1 MVLRRHGSSTR
12 PSAALACLAALAV
25 IGAACRGALGPG
37 SDAAPRPAEVEAAPL
52 FRVYE
57 HRAMGTLF
65 TLSLWAPDLDLAD
78 RAAAAAFQRVDR
90 VEAVATDYAATSE
103 ARRLPVTSSGEWVEV
118 SAELGRVLSAT
129 AGLVPLAQG
138 AFDPTVG
145 VLTHHWRRALRQG
158 QWPDQAAWD
167 QAAARLGWS
176 ALVQVDGDVTRGT
189 QRCRVLDPQLRLDFG
204 GVAKGVAVDEALAE
218 VEAHGIRSA
227 LMDGGGD
234 LRALDPPPGSAGWRV
249 EVLPFGQKSQR
260 RLRFLLA
267 RAAIATSGDVYRS
280 GALEGEPLAG
290 LSGPGAERSAM
301 HYGHVIDPRSAL
313 PLPSPR
319 ASVMTAATAA
329 EADALAT
336 ARLVIG
342 PLRTGVT
349 ALERGLFFAGEDQEP
364 CVGERFPHD
373 GAVPVPTVTPK
384 ADLPGS
390 TESLQRQRDA

>member
-1 MVLRRHGSSTR
+1 MT
-12 PSAALACLAALAV
+12 LAVLAAACQGTAGPRA
-25 IGAACRGALGPG
+25 GAAQP
-37 SDAAPRPAEVEAAPL
+37 PAGVEAAPQ
-52 FRVYE
+52 FKRYE

-65 TLSLWAPDLDLAD
+65 RLSLWAPDLDLAD

-90 VEAVATDYAATSE
+90 IEAVATDYVATSE
-103 ARRLPVTSSGEWVEV
+103 VRRLPAASSGRWVDV
-118 SAELGRVLSAT
+118 SSDLGRVLSVT
-129 AGLVPLAQG
+129 ARLVPLTQG

-145 VLTHHWRRALRQG
+145 ALTRRWRRALRRG
-158 QWPDQAAWD
+158 QWPDQATWNGD
-167 QAAARLGWS
+167 AARIGWS
-176 ALVQVDGDVTRGT
+176 ALVQVDVAGGT
-189 QRCRVLDPQLRLDFG
+189 WRCRVLDPELRLDFG

-249 EVLPFGQKSQR
+249 EVLPFGEKSRR

-267 RAAIATSGDVYRS
+267 RGAIATSGDVYRS
-280 GALEGEPLAG
+280 GALDGQPLAG
-290 LSGPGAERSAM
+290 LPGAGAERAAM

-342 PLRTGVT
+342 PIRTDVT
-349 ALERGLFFAGEDQEP
+349 ALERGLFFTGEDQEP

-373 GAVPVPTVTPK
+373 GAVPVPTGTPQ
-384 ADLPGS
+384 ADLPRS
-390 TESLQRQRDA
+390 TESLQRHRDA